1 MSTELGITK
10 LPHGYLVDDGR
21 GDNLAALSNFS
32 HLVDWLADAF
42 DEAACR
48 RGAPKGR
55 ALEVSDRIQEM
66 IDGPMGRLQAR
77 LEGLDDVGNA
87 LAALLADAASAETA
101 VETEED
107 PPFEEDPM
115 AQFLAGPEQI
125 VSEETERKV
134 RETLSEIPVAKD
146 EAPQPET
153 SVEPAP
159 EPAPSAAASPADTVE
174 TLTDNQTRVL
184 DALQLR
190 QLQAGPGR
198 FKVTIKQIAQAS
210 GVASTTVPAVTR
222 ALASKGLITIHSTGQ
237 PAAPVYYEAP
247 MTDEGDGDEA

>member
-1 MSTELGITK
+1 MNTELGILK
-10 LPHGYLVDDGR
+10 LPHGYLVTTKHGH
-21 GDNLAALSNFS
+21 NLAALSNFS
-32 HLVDWLADAF
+32 HLVDWLADEF
-42 DEAACR
+42 DEAAGR

-55 ALEVSDRIQEM
+55 TLEVSDRMREM
-66 IDGPMGRLQAR
+66 IDAVLGSNNPGIRIVA
-77 LEGLDDVGNA
+77 ED
-87 LAALLADAASAETA
+87 LAAETV

-125 VSEETERKV
+125 VSEETECKV

-159 EPAPSAAASPADTVE
+159 EPASSSAASPADTVE